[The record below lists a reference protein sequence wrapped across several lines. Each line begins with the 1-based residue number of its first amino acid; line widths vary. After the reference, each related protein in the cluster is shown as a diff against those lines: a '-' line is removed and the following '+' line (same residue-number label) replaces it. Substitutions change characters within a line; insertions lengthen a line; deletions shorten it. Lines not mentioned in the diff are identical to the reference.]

1 MLDDLGHLAEL
12 LRPVWHFRHDIDWV
26 FGEMYCGRY
35 GGPRRIAVEHHVGTD
50 HDGPN
55 PQTLNRII
63 DNQNAHKDCFGT
75 DCTLAGQ
82 TGDSDYILSL
92 PILGGQKEGIL
103 GETAWQF
110 IGL

>member
-1 MLDDLGHLAEL
+1 M
-12 LRPVWHFRHDIDWV
+12 
-26 FGEMYCGRY
+26 
-35 GGPRRIAVEHHVGTD
+35 AVEHHVGTD

-63 DNQNAHKDCFGT
+63 DKQNAHKDCFGT

-82 TGDSDYILSL
+82 TGDSDYNLRL
-92 PILGGQKEGIL
+92 PISDGQKEGIL
-103 GETAWQF
+103 GETARQI